1 MDMDKMVRE
10 RAALAVSTVLR
21 TAGWHVHP
29 SEYPLDLT
37 AVKGNQTMVIV
48 CTSDPEEIARFRATN
63 YTAQDRGVDVVC
75 TRLLVTFD
83 ITQVAP
89 GCIVWY
95 PEEFMRYTGQATYAK
110 VIGKRLVLPFQL
122 ESSQR
127 AEKEEVKPSSIQ
139 NILSSMQNILI
150 DSPCFEPEGSSMQGD
165 GITVPHLPIQ
175 ITRGE
180 AEERAGIA
188 GMVTLHFVPVWAYTY
203 TCAGEEKVFDTV
215 VSFDQSGNGGINA
228 LNGRKISFH
237 PAVITRNP
245 VPPDTKI
252 LSARITKDDAIEI
265 VTSEVVTLLSQTVQ
279 SRTVFGQTISYEDK
293 HVSPRRDQVQVTVSE
308 IYLPVWVV
316 KGSRTVEINAYT
328 SQFHGEADDGAQFI

>member
-1 MDMDKMVRE
+1 MVRE

-21 TAGWHVHP
+21 TAGWHVYP

-75 TRLLVTFD
+75 VRLLVTFD

-95 PEEFMRYTGQATYAK
+95 PEEFMRYTGQAAYAK
-110 VIGKRLVLPFQL
+110 VVGKRLVLTFQDKL
-122 ESSQR
+122 TQEM
-127 AEKEEVKPSSIQ
+127 KEGDGKHGA
-139 NILSSMQNILI
+139 MQNILI
-150 DSPCFEPEGSSMQGD
+150 DSPCFEPDENAKQGSE
-165 GITVPHLPIQ
+165 ITVPHLPIL
-175 ITRGE
+175 ITRSE

-188 GMVTLHFVPVWAYTY
+188 GMVMLHFVPVWAYTY
-203 TCAGEEKVFDTV
+203 ECTGEEKVFDTL
-215 VSFDQSGNGGINA
+215 VSFDQTGSGGINA
-228 LNGRKISFH
+228 VNGRKISFH
-237 PAVITRNP
+237 PTVITRKP
-245 VPPDTKI
+245 VPQDTKI
-252 LSARITKDDAIEI
+252 FSARITKEDVIEM
-265 VTSEVVTLLSQTVQ
+265 VTSEVVELLSQTVQ
-279 SRTVFGQTISYEDK
+279 NRTVFGQAISYEDK

-308 IYLPVWVV
+308 IYLPVWVI

-328 SQFHGEADDGAQFI
+328 SQFHGEADDSSAFI

>member
-10 RAALAVSTVLR
+10 RAALGVSTVLR

-63 YTAQDRGVDVVC
+63 YTVQDKGVDVVC
-75 TRLLVTFD
+75 IRLLVTFD
-83 ITQVAP
+83 VTQVAP
-89 GCIVWY
+89 GCVVWY
-95 PEEFMRYTGQATYAK
+95 PEEFMRYTGQAAYAK
-110 VIGKRLVLPFQL
+110 VVGKRLVLTFQS
-122 ESSQR
+122 EPTQET
-127 AEKEEVKPSSIQ
+127 EKKEVSRSFI
-139 NILSSMQNILI
+139 QNILI
-150 DSPCFEPEGSSMQGD
+150 DPPCFEPDENAAQEGE
-165 GITVPHLPIQ
+165 ITLPHLPIQ

-188 GMVTLHFVPVWAYTY
+188 GMVTLHFVPIWAYTY
-203 TCAGEEKVFDTV
+203 ECVGEEKVFDTV
-215 VSFDQSGNGGINA
+215 VSFDQRGDGGIHA
-228 LNGRKISFH
+228 LTGRKISFH
-237 PAVITRNP
+237 HTAITRKP
-245 VPPDTKI
+245 VPADTKV
-252 LSARITKDDAIEI
+252 LSARINKDDAIEI
-265 VTSEVVTLLSQTVQ
+265 VISEVVELLSQTVQ
-279 SRTVFGQTISYEDK
+279 NRTVFGQAISYEDK

-328 SQFHGEADDGAQFI
+328 SQFHGEADDGAMLI